1 MVRMRFEPVTSRFF
15 LMIIIYFLSWLK
27 IHKDINFLKSHDQT
41 KFFLILKTNNEKR
54 KNWKKK
60 EVWFMEGSLSSRN
73 CGMFGNC
80 LKSLQ
85 NN

>member
-1 MVRMRFEPVTSRFF
+1 MVRMRFEPVTSPFF

-60 EVWFMEGSLSSRN
+60 R
-73 CGMFGNC
+73 FGLWKDLCPVAIAEC
-80 LKSLQ
+80 LAIV
-85 NN
+85 